1 MDMNDSMDMNPK
13 PTDPLMARL
22 LRGEPVERTP
32 VWAMRQAGRWD
43 PEFRQLREG
52 KTFFEFSEN
61 AELAAAASL
70 CPRRFGVD
78 AIILF
83 YDITT
88 LAVSMGQPFDLV
100 PARGPVPR
108 KPIQS
113 TADVARLAADP
124 DPSTYQHI
132 LDIYDIVARD
142 VAGQLPILVFA
153 GAPFTMAAYQ
163 TGIGRDLSRIRDFIQ
178 QNRSTWDALL
188 ARTAEATISFLKV
201 LMKKGAAA
209 YQLFDS
215 WAGGLSQEEYLRFCQ
230 PWHELIFR
238 EVTGPSILFVKEL
251 PYVDHAA
258 RTGCRVLSLGTTHSL
273 GEVKRRHP
281 NLLVQGNVDHLLL
294 VEKSPAEVREATL
307 KALRDGEGE
316 RHILNL
322 DHGMDPNAR
331 VENFAAFIETAKSI

>member
-1 MDMNDSMDMNPK
+1 MDMNDRMDMNAQPI
-13 PTDPLMARL
+13 DPLMVRL
-22 LRGEPVERTP
+22 LRGESVERTP

-43 PEFRQLREG
+43 PEFRKLREG

-61 AELAAAASL
+61 AELSAAASL
-70 CPRRFGVD
+70 CPKRFGVD

-88 LAVSMGQPFDLV
+88 LAISMGQPFDLV

-108 KPIQS
+108 QPICS
-113 TADVARLAADP
+113 IADVTRLASDP
-124 DPSTYQHI
+124 DPSTYQHV
-132 LDIYDIVARD
+132 LDIYDIVERE

-163 TGIGRDLSRIRDFIQ
+163 TGIGRDLARIREFIK

-188 ARTAEATISFLKV
+188 ARTAEATVSFLRV
-201 LMKKGAAA
+201 LMKKGALA

-215 WAGGLSQEEYLRFCQ
+215 WAGGLSEAEYLQFCQ

-238 EVTGPSILFVKEL
+238 EVAGPSILFVKEL

-273 GEVKRRHP
+273 RDVKNRHP
-281 NLLVQGNVDHLLL
+281 HLLVQGNVDHLLL
-294 VEKSPAEVREATL
+294 VEKSPDDVRQATKHAIAE
-307 KALRDGEGE
+307 GEGE

-331 VENFAAFIETAKSI
+331 VENFAAFVETAKSI